1 MIGEELDNKIKILS
15 ERMKMVKAM
24 EFICRNINDEEVFE
38 TWLTLGVADGDI
50 KYGDLSVP
58 DLLID
63 GDEAYW
69 YVKDDEA
76 FAELMETF
84 LSCMKEAKKSGGLFC
99 GDVVS
104 GRKLD
109 RDYLKAYEY
118 YMNKER
124 D

>member
-1 MIGEELDNKIKILS
+1 MSEEFDNKIKEFDNKLKTLT

-38 TWLTLGVADGDI
+38 TWLIMGVGDGDI

-63 GDEAYW
+63 SDEAYW
-69 YVKDDEA
+69 YVMDDER

-84 LSCMKEAKKSGGLFC
+84 LSCMKNAKKSGGLYC
-99 GDVVS
+99 GGVVS
-104 GRKLD
+104 HARK
-109 RDYLKAYEY
+109 E
-118 YMNKER
+118 
-124 D
+124 